1 MDILKSRIDPVRNF
15 ANLPLAS
22 FIIWQLWTNFVIHVQ
37 ASNWVDTPKTWLKM
51 RIIGGSLPFGR
62 STIVYRIGSNVS
74 LLKVVRKIT
83 MANKMD
89 LVEKVAQ
96 TIGCT
101 KADAERAVES
111 MIETI
116 TTVLKR
122 GEEVSIAGLGI
133 FEAKT
138 RAGRTGRNPRTGAT
152 IQIKAMK
159 VPKFRASKTLK
170 DAIK

>member
-1 MDILKSRIDPVRNF
+1 
-15 ANLPLAS
+15 
-22 FIIWQLWTNFVIHVQ
+22 
-37 ASNWVDTPKTWLKM
+37 
-51 RIIGGSLPFGR
+51 
-62 STIVYRIGSNVS
+62 
-74 LLKVVRKIT
+74 

-89 LVEKVAQ
+89 LVDKVHS
-96 TIGCT
+96 TIGST
-101 KADAERAVES
+101 KADAERAVEAIIS
-111 MIETI
+111 
-116 TTVLKR
+116 TVTDCLKR